1 MKMNFDFKVSM
12 DELDKK
18 RKFFEDQMGI
28 NSKLDKEIESM
39 DQAISDFSLKLVRE
53 EQNKLNL
60 QDELGGLKRTVE
72 RTSKELQNSRSQ
84 LSEMKR
90 SISDKEKQ

>member
-1 MKMNFDFKVSM
+1 MNFDFKVSM

>member
-1 MKMNFDFKVSM
+1 MNFDFKVGM
-12 DELDKK
+12 NELDKK
-18 RKFFEDQMGI
+18 KKFFEDQMAI
-28 NSKLDKEIESM
+28 NSKLDKEIESV

-53 EQNKLNL
+53 EQSKLNL

-72 RTSKELQNSRSQ
+72 RTSKELQNARSQ

-90 SISDKEKQ
+90 TISEKEKQ